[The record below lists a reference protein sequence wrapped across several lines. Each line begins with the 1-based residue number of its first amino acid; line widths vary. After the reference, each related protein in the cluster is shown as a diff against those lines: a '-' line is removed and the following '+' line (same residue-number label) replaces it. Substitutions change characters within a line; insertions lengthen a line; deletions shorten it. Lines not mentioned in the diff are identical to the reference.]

1 LAGFHPI
8 AAATIVALA
17 LSAQAKPPASDMDD
31 VRRSYI
37 ELRRDTLLAQPSPIL
52 PADSQVAIYVSVDP
66 RATATLNGLSIE
78 VDGHVVSQ
86 PHYSPAQFA
95 ALRRGASDRVYV
107 GAVPDMS
114 NTLVATFSGVR
125 GDGNPFVRVANLDL
139 PQSAQPRY
147 VELKL
152 SHTQTK
158 DLPDVEARVA
168 LPNMTAA
175 VDPLCDWL
183 LGCLVPASVATPA
196 DLLYRSVLYPVY
208 QDDDERALVQAM
220 AISARTT
227 DYQPGAAQRLQLAQ
241 AASAFAIGARGI
253 ALDASRTLEGVSPGP
268 QERIRLAL
276 LRARDSYRRQDWAGL
291 DTELATIA
299 HARNEQPATPAMPA
313 TIDTE
318 IAFMRAELATARGDF
333 DRAQYIITTELP
345 PQDSLRAYAM
355 FNLGVVLRTSGIPTR
370 SERVFTQLVSMP
382 VYAADALD
390 VKERARVA
398 LSVVNLQ
405 RTQSASAEAVL
416 RDAPAQG
423 RYHDQFMVSYATRVM
438 EHGDYEL
445 AARIWLTL
453 ANEAPWSTAGKTAQV
468 AYPMCLEHIAAP
480 TVVLAQ
486 YRDAQAKFEK
496 RLADLDAL
504 TRNTDDP
511 AWIAA
516 LLASLEEPPGAGLPH
531 DPTIA
536 QWRNQLGHDDWLYW
550 FNADSTQ
557 KQFHELRELERI
569 SGWLAADVPKA
580 FDSRAR
586 ALAANASRLANDR
599 RVQLARAVS
608 EIAHNEFA
616 MAQQQLRLIKVG
628 IARTTDRVAEQRPPQ
643 AKP

>member
-1 LAGFHPI
+1 LAGFHRI

-17 LSAQAKPPASDMDD
+17 VNAQAKPPASDMDD
-31 VRRSYI
+31 VRRGYI
-37 ELRRDTLLAQPSPIL
+37 ELRRDSLLAQPTPML
-52 PADSQVAIYVSVDP
+52 PADSQIAIYVSVDP
-66 RATATLNGLSIE
+66 RASATLSGLSVEI
-78 VDGHVVSQ
+78 DGHVVGQ

-107 GAVPDMS
+107 GTVPDAS
-114 NTLVATFSGVR
+114 ITLVATFAGTR

-139 PQSAQPRY
+139 MPSTQPRY

-158 DLPDVEARVA
+158 DLPDVEAQVA
-168 LPNMTAA
+168 APNTTAA

-183 LGCLVPASVATPA
+183 LGCLAPASAATPA
-196 DLLYRSVLYPVY
+196 DLLYRSVLYHVF

-220 AISARTT
+220 AIGARTT
-227 DYQPGAAQRLQLAQ
+227 DDQPGAAERLLLAQ
-241 AASAFAIGARGI
+241 TASAFAVGARGI
-253 ALDASRTLEGVSPGP
+253 ALDAAGALDGESPGP
-268 QERIRLAL
+268 QERMRLAL
-276 LRARDSYRRQDWAGL
+276 LRARDSYHRQDWAGL

-299 HARNEQPATPAMPA
+299 RTRKEQPATPPVPA
-313 TIDTE
+313 TVDTE

-345 PQDSLRAYAM
+345 PQDSLRAYAL
-355 FNLGVVLRTSGIPTR
+355 FNLGVVLRTAGIPTR

-382 VYAADALD
+382 VYSQDALD

-405 RTQSASAEAVL
+405 RTESASAEAVL

-423 RYHDQFMVSYATRVM
+423 RYHDQFMVSYATRAM
-438 EHGDYEL
+438 GHGDYEL

-480 TVVLAQ
+480 AVVLAQ
-486 YRDAQAKFEK
+486 YRDAQTKFEQ
-496 RLADLDAL
+496 RVTELDAL
-504 TRNTDDP
+504 TRLIDDP
-511 AWIAA
+511 AWMAA
-516 LLASLEEPPGAGLPH
+516 LLGSLEEPPNAALPH
-531 DPTIA
+531 DPTVME
-536 QWRNQLGHDDWLYW
+536 WRNRLGHDDWLYW

-557 KQFHELRELERI
+557 TQFGELRELERI
-569 SGWLAADVPKA
+569 SAWLATDAPKA
-580 FDSRAR
+580 LDSRAR
-586 ALAANASRLANDR
+586 ALEANAARLADDR
-599 RVQLARAVS
+599 RGQLARAVAA
-608 EIAHNEFA
+608 IAHNEFA

-628 IARTTDRVAEQRPPQ
+628 IARTTDRVAEQRPQVTP
-643 AKP
+643 